1 MSIVDFTMT
10 DVYTLVEMGTIYP
23 HLGEMYARDID
34 VMARLIP
41 QPFRD
46 SVWQAKTLNEKANA
60 MRDYFNSVKY
70 H

>member
-10 DVYTLVEMGTIYP
+10 DVYILVEMGTIYP
-23 HLGEMYARDID
+23 HLSEMYARDID

-46 SVWQAKTLNEKANA
+46 SVWQAKTLNEKADA
-60 MRDYFNSVKY
+60 IRAYFQLVKSK
-70 H
+70 